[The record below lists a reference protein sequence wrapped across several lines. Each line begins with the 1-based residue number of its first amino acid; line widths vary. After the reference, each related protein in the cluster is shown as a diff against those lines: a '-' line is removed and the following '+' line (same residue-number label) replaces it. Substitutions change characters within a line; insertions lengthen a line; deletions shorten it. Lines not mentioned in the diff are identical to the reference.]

1 MQAREWPICAIK
13 PRLNS
18 TVAGRRPILRHVPMS
33 SELVLDGSLQALTP
47 EALIRLLRVVVPSGA
62 VTVKGVVTRLTY
74 WPSEGA
80 PKHCYG
86 VLTLG
91 AASIKFRIP
100 PEANVRLDEPVLLHG
115 TLEIAPTNEG
125 KATHEIKLVGDAMGT
140 WLPRKPE
147 GHDEPLPP
155 REMPPRSLGDFVA
168 QQREVTRLGFLVTET
183 AWNDLLTTSQLNE
196 LRRCPQRR
204 TNFTRADIFL
214 DDLRALRETEGVS
227 GIVIARGGGDA
238 LDTIGSSL
246 PVLKALLGTGCLS
259 TWQWDTRTI
268 CCWSTNMRTRRL
280 QRRRVLG
287 IASPRHIVRLRTARP
302 STRSIDCSHNATSS
316 WSRTSLPYAR
326 GPQPRRPLF
335 CRLRKRSGGVTY

>member
-1 MQAREWPICAIK
+1 
-13 PRLNS
+13 
-18 TVAGRRPILRHVPMS
+18 MS

-246 PVLKALLGTGCLS
+246 PVLKALLGTGLPFYVAMGHANDMLLVDKYADQTFATPS
-259 TWQWDTRTI
+259 SLGHSLAAAHRAIEDRQALD
-268 CCWSTNMRTRRL
+268 SQHRL
-280 QRRRVLG
+280 LAQRNKQLEQD
-287 IASPRHIVRLRTARP
+287 IVALRERTAAQAP
-302 STRSIDCSHNATSS
+302 VV
-316 WSRTSLPYAR
+316 LPTKKTHGWRDVLIGLLLLLVAFLVLR
-326 GPQPRRPLF
+326 G
-335 CRLRKRSGGVTY
+335 TY